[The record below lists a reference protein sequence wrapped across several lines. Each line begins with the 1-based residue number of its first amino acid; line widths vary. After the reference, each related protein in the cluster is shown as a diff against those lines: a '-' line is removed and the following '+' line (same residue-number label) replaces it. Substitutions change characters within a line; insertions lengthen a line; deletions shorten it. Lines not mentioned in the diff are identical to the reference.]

1 VALREGQDALGGVE
15 VQERRNGLLDCSPG
29 LIELI
34 DPMAHETGKSGG
46 GGSKPTRFLGWV
58 RIKKL

>member
-1 VALREGQDALGGVE
+1 MALREGQDATGGVE

-46 GGSKPTRFLGWV
+46 GGSKP
-58 RIKKL
+58 

>member
-1 VALREGQDALGGVE
+1 VALREGKDATGGVE

-29 LIELI
+29 LRELI

-46 GGSKPTRFLGWV
+46 GGSKP
-58 RIKKL
+58 